1 MVGRG
6 NAAWLPTRKNGVQFH
21 HIAHKQFVG
30 LGRNRIGVKRANL
43 LHLVVKP
50 VHILVLQELH
60 FDFVD
65 AALHEALVQFKAI
78 VLPPVCGVEAV
89 VNGCQVHRVNAKVES
104 LALLVNGQRVD
115 RNLLLAEFTNGPKD
129 IPALSFLKVF
139 LPQLQDDI
147 TRLEDF
153 ADEDAEHPILVLSV
167 QFRAQGRKL

>member
-21 HIAHKQFVG
+21 HIPHKQFVG
-30 LGRNRIGVKRANL
+30 LGRNRIRVKGANL
-43 LHLVVKP
+43 LHLVIQF
-50 VHILVLQELH
+50 VHILVFQELH

-65 AALHEALVQFKAI
+65 AALHEALVQFKPV
-78 VLPPVCGVEAV
+78 VLPTVCRVKAV

-104 LALLVNGQRVD
+104 LALLVDGQRVD
-115 RNLLLAEFTNGPKD
+115 RNFLLAEFTNGPKD
-129 IPALSFLKVF
+129 IPALAFLKIL

-147 TRLEDF
+147 ARLEDF

-167 QFRAQGRKL
+167 QFRTQGRNA